1 MLVYL
6 SYVDV
11 YKFLSCAVAM
21 QNRFSL
27 ALEMDFNFVFCCYEF
42 CYFKFS
48 TVYFFLS
55 PDTFQRQCISL
66 CLPVICGFI
75 LLL

>member
-27 ALEMDFNFVFCCYEF
+27 ALEMDFNFVFCCYTNSVILSSLQF
-42 CYFKFS
+42 I
-48 TVYFFLS
+48 FFLAPTLFS
-55 PDTFQRQCISL
+55 GNAYL
-66 CLPVICGFI
+66 YVCL
-75 LLL
+75 